1 MADASAR
8 EMINVA
14 QLLDRSSWSRYQK
27 LVTALSALAIT
38 FDGFDLLILGIA
50 IPSMMREW
58 HTARSQFGPALAMG
72 LAGMALSGPLA
83 GFCGDRFGRR
93 ITMIGCIALFGLA
106 TIATALVHGF
116 FGLTVFR
123 L

>member
-8 EMINVA
+8 EIINVA
-14 QLLDRSSWSRYQK
+14 QLLDQSSWSRYQK
-27 LVTALSALAIT
+27 VVTALSALAIT

-58 HTARSQFGPALAMG
+58 HAARRQFGPALGMG

-83 GFCGDRFGRR
+83 GYCGDRFGRR
-93 ITMIGCIALFGLA
+93 ITMIGCIALFGL
-106 TIATALVHGF
+106 TTVATAF
-116 FGLTVFR
+116 
-123 L
+123 